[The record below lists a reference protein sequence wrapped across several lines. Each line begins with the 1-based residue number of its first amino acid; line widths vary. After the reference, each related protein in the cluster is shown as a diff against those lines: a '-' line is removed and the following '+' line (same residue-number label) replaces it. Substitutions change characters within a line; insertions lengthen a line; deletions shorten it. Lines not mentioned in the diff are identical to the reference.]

1 MEKILLAHGSG
12 GKLSHELIEKYF
24 LPYFKNPFLELLN
37 DQAVFD
43 VHSRVAFTTD
53 SYVIDPVFF
62 PGGNIGD
69 LAINGTVND
78 LSMAG
83 AKPLYLSAGF
93 ILEEGFPLEELE
105 KILLAMKNAATS
117 ANVMVVTGDTKVV
130 NKGKADKIFIN
141 TSGIGII
148 EKPVNISANNLK
160 IRDKIIVS
168 GPIGEHGIAVMAKRE
183 GLEFE
188 KEIRSDTAPLNSLV
202 ADMLSASQDIHAL
215 RDPTRGG
222 LATILKEFAISSN
235 VGIVIY
241 EDKIP
246 IKDEVSGAC
255 EILGL
260 DPLFVAN
267 EGRLIAAVPPESS
280 EIVLKAMRKNKYGRD
295 AEIIGEVVAEHKGA
309 VILKTRIGGKRMI
322 DMLMGEQLPRIC

>member
-1 MEKILLAHGSG
+1 MGKIQLAHGSG

-53 SYVIDPVFF
+53 SYVVDPIFF

-93 ILEEGFPLEELE
+93 ILEEGFPIKELE
-105 KILLAMKNAATS
+105 KILSSMKEAADK
-117 ANVMVVTGDTKVV
+117 AGVIIVTGDTKVV

-141 TSGIGII
+141 TSGIGVI

-160 IRDKIIVS
+160 IGDKIIIS
-168 GPIGEHGIAVMAKRE
+168 GAIGEHGIAVMAKRE

-202 ADMLSASQDIHAL
+202 ADMLAVSTDIHAL

-267 EGRLIAAVPPESS
+267 EGRLIAAVSPESS
-280 EIVLKAMRKNKYGRD
+280 EIVLKAMRKNKYGKG
-295 AEIIGEVVAEHKGA
+295 AEIIGEVASEHKGT